1 VARTARD
8 APRASFEC
16 VDRPDAND
24 ALGESY
30 TRFRRARDDI
40 TESALVEMCEVTSL
54 IRFNRA
60 RHSIEVRLELVGIA
74 ARGLVRIVAHLP

>member
-1 VARTARD
+1 MARTARD

-60 RHSIEVRLELVGIA
+60 RHSIEVRRELVGIA
-74 ARGLVRIVAHLP
+74 ARDFTRISSH

>member
-16 VDRPDAND
+16 VERPDAND

-60 RHSIEVRLELVGIA
+60 RHSIEVHRELVGIA
-74 ARGLVRIVAHLP
+74 ARGFSRISSH